1 MKKITIILLCFMAVS
16 CSKSEETANTPVANT
31 DNKINL
37 PSWLDGVYKADNVSL
52 QYPYPKSQ
60 PHSMTFKSNNDIII
74 KGASNSLPES
84 LQSKIDG
91 FISSDKLISV
101 SEEYDINT
109 HINYQLVITSKPT
122 PPVTGWNYIHLTISQ
137 TGIPNTIQVL
147 YKTSIESSYYT
158 GQSYYKLQ

>member
-1 MKKITIILLCFMAVS
+1 MKKITLILLCFTALS
-16 CSKSEETANTPVANT
+16 CSKSDDTPNTPVANT
-31 DNKINL
+31 DNKISL
-37 PSWLDGVYKADNVSL
+37 PNWLDGTYKADNVSL

-60 PHSMTFKSNNDIII
+60 PYSITFKSGNDIII
-74 KGASNSLPES
+74 KGAANSLTES

-122 PPVTGWNYIHLTISQ
+122 PPTTGWNYIHLTISQ
-137 TGIPNTIQVL
+137 TGISNMIQVS

>member
-1 MKKITIILLCFMAVS
+1 MKKITAILLCFTVLS
-16 CSKSEETANTPVANT
+16 CSKSDETPSTPVANT

-37 PSWLDGVYKADNVSL
+37 PRWLDGVYKADNVSL

-60 PHSMTFKSNNDIII
+60 PYSMTFKSGNDIII

-101 SEEYDINT
+101 NEEYDINT

-137 TGIPNTIQVL
+137 TGIPNMIQVS

-158 GQSYYKLQ
+158 GQSYYILQ

>member
-1 MKKITIILLCFMAVS
+1 MKKITAILLCFTVLS
-16 CSKSEETANTPVANT
+16 CSKSDETPSTPVANT

-60 PHSMTFKSNNDIII
+60 PYSMTFKSGNDIII

-101 SEEYDINT
+101 NEEYDINT

-137 TGIPNTIQVL
+137 TGIPNMIQVS

-158 GQSYYKLQ
+158 GQSYYILQ

>member
-1 MKKITIILLCFMAVS
+1 MKKITAILLCFTVLS
-16 CSKSEETANTPVANT
+16 CSRSDETPSTPVANT

-37 PSWLDGVYKADNVSL
+37 PRWLDGVYKADNVSL

-60 PHSMTFKSNNDIII
+60 PYSMTFKSGNDIII

-101 SEEYDINT
+101 NEEYDINT

-137 TGIPNTIQVL
+137 TGIPNMIQVS

-158 GQSYYKLQ
+158 GQSYYILQ